1 MDVKESDQIIESLLF
16 ANPDPLSQSLLNQV
30 FDKPVPFLN
39 EAVKRLNEFYLKN
52 NKPYFIDNIAGGYQ
66 LVTKPEFDIW
76 IRRLLGKSN
85 KLILSAAALD
95 TLAIIAYKQPIGRYD
110 IEAIRGVDSS
120 GVIKTLLSRNLIMI
134 KGRGDGPGRPL
145 LYSTT
150 KLFLEKFGLNRLS
163 DMPKLKEVSEII
175 ESDPSLG
182 EQITVFEKEEG
193 VLNNEDIVD
202 EGLNAVSYTHLTLP
216 TILLV

>member
-16 ANPDPLSQSLLNQV
+16 AIPDPLSQSLLNQV
-30 FDKPVPFLN
+30 FDKPIPFLN

-52 NKPYFIDNIAGGYQ
+52 KKPYFIDNIAGGYQ

-182 EQITVFEKEEG
+182 EQITVFEKGEG
-193 VLNNEDIVD
+193 VAINGGESDESLNE
-202 EGLNAVSYTHLTLP
+202 TK
-216 TILLV
+216 

>member
-16 ANPDPLSQSLLNQV
+16 ASPDPLSQSLLNQV
-30 FDKPVPFLN
+30 FDKPIPFLN
-39 EAVKRLNEFYLKN
+39 AAVKRLNEFYLKN
-52 NKPYFIDNIAGGYQ
+52 KKPYFIDDIAGGYQ

-85 KLILSAAALD
+85 KLILSSAALD

-182 EQITVFEKEEG
+182 EQITVFEK
-193 VLNNEDIVD
+193 DD
-202 EGLNAVSYTHLTLP
+202 DAS
-216 TILLV
+216 

>member
-1 MDVKESDQIIESLLF
+1 MIEKESDQIIESLLF
-16 ANPDPLSQSLLNQV
+16 ATPDPLSQVLLNQV
-30 FDKPVPFLN
+30 FDKPIPLLN
-39 EAVKRLNEFYLKN
+39 KAVKRLNEFYIKN
-52 NKPYFIDNIAGGYQ
+52 KKPYHIDTIAGGYQ

-120 GVIKTLLSRNLIMI
+120 GVIKTLLSRKLILI

-150 KLFLEKFGLNRLS
+150 KLFLEKFGLDRLS

-182 EQITVFEKEEG
+182 EQITVFENEE
-193 VLNNEDIVD
+193 IVAKD
-202 EGLNAVSYTHLTLP
+202 DNKDGAGLNE
-216 TILLV
+216 IK

>member
-1 MDVKESDQIIESLLF
+1 MNVKESDQIIESLLF
-16 ANPDPLSQSLLNQV
+16 ASPDPLSQSLLNQV
-30 FDKPVPFLN
+30 FEKPIPFLN
-39 EAVKRLNEFYLKN
+39 EAVKRLNDFYLKN

-66 LVTKPEFDIW
+66 LVTKPKFDIW

-182 EQITVFEKEEG
+182 EQITVFENKDGAVNDKGESGESI
-193 VLNNEDIVD
+193 NEIK
-202 EGLNAVSYTHLTLP
+202 
-216 TILLV
+216 

>member
-1 MDVKESDQIIESLLF
+1 MTEKESDQIIESLLF
-16 ANPDPLSQSLLNQV
+16 ATPDPLSQVLLNQV
-30 FDKPVPFLN
+30 FDKPIPILSL
-39 EAVKRLNEFYLKN
+39 AVKRLNEFYLKN
-52 NKPYFIDNIAGGYQ
+52 KKPYYIDTIAGGYQ

-95 TLAIIAYKQPIGRYD
+95 SLAIIAYKQPIGRYD

-120 GVIKTLLSRNLIMI
+120 GVIKTLLSRKLILI

-150 KLFLEKFGLNRLS
+150 KLFLEKFGLDKLS

-182 EQITVFEKEEG
+182 EQITVFENEE
-193 VLNNEDIVD
+193 IVAND
-202 EGLNAVSYTHLTLP
+202 DSQDGAGLNE
-216 TILLV
+216 IK

>member
-1 MDVKESDQIIESLLF
+1 MC
-16 ANPDPLSQSLLNQV
+16 
-30 FDKPVPFLN
+30 
-39 EAVKRLNEFYLKN
+39 
-52 NKPYFIDNIAGGYQ
+52 
-66 LVTKPEFDIW
+66 
-76 IRRLLGKSN
+76 IRDS
-85 KLILSAAALD
+85 LD

-120 GVIKTLLSRNLIMI
+120 GVIKTLLSRNLIVI

-150 KLFLEKFGLNRLS
+150 KLFLEKFGLNSLS

-182 EQITVFEKEEG
+182 EQITAFEDEEIK
-193 VLNNEDIVD
+193 NNKNSEEEVTG
-202 EGLNAVSYTHLTLP
+202 EAE
-216 TILLV
+216 

>member
-1 MDVKESDQIIESLLF
+1 MTLEESDQIIESLLF
-16 ANPDPLSQSLLNQV
+16 ATSDPLSQVLLNQV
-30 FDKPVPFLN
+30 FDKPIPILN

-52 NKPYFIDNIAGGYQ
+52 KKPYYIDTIAGGYQ

-95 TLAIIAYKQPIGRYD
+95 SLAIIAYKQPIGRYD

-120 GVIKTLLSRNLIMI
+120 GVIKTLLSRKLILI

-150 KLFLEKFGLNRLS
+150 KLFLEKFGLDKLS

-182 EQITVFEKEEG
+182 EQITVFENEEIVANDDNQDG
-193 VLNNEDIVD
+193 ASLNEIK
-202 EGLNAVSYTHLTLP
+202 
-216 TILLV
+216 

>member
-1 MDVKESDQIIESLLF
+1 MTEKESDQIIESLLF
-16 ANPDPLSQSLLNQV
+16 ATPDPLSQVLLNQV
-30 FDKPVPFLN
+30 FDKPIPILN

-52 NKPYFIDNIAGGYQ
+52 KKPYYIDTIAGGYQ

-85 KLILSAAALD
+85 KLILSTAALD

-163 DMPKLKEVSEII
+163 DMPKLKEVAEII

-182 EQITVFEKEEG
+182 EQITVFENEEG
-193 VLNNEDIVD
+193 AVNDEDESS
-202 EGLNAVSYTHLTLP
+202 EGLNETK
-216 TILLV
+216 